1 MGYLCIGSDW
11 LNVPGLSPT
20 LPTLHHTTKENAT
33 KVRETAVID
42 VIFEHF

>member
-11 LNVPGLSPT
+11 LNVHGLSTT
-20 LPTLHHTTKENAT
+20 LLTLHYTTRDDGT

-42 VIFEHF
+42 VFFEHF